1 MRKHSTYR
9 PKRISPP
16 MLVSRGMI
24 CEELELRERMIV
36 EAFSGGWAGPEHFDN
51 VVDMRNV
58 LTIGG
63 AHKDDRQILSFCH
76 AMSTLVHNI
85 RTRHTETGRMGV
97 SGEEKKMLLE
107 FCGIYRDFWLRQ
119 SVSFYERCCDE
130 LDRVRPGIPQ
140 KEQNNVSRT

>member
-24 CEELELRERMIV
+24 CKELELRERMII

-63 AHKDDRQILSFCH
+63 AHKDDQQILSFCH
-76 AMSTLVHNI
+76 AMSILVHNI
-85 RTRHTETGRMGV
+85 RTRHSETGSMIEAQKMLGHANASTTET
-97 SGEEKKMLLE
+97 
-107 FCGIYRDFWLRQ
+107 Y
-119 SVSFYERCCDE
+119 
-130 LDRVRPGIPQ
+130 VRHRRGALV
-140 KEQNNVSRT
+140 NSTR